1 MCTVPWLSAI
11 CRESYND
18 PAELYQTLKQRGM
31 DLVTVTDHDS
41 IAAAEPLRR
50 HADFFLSEEVTCT
63 TPSGGE
69 IHIGVYGIE
78 EHHHE
83 PMQRRRG
90 DLPHL
95 LAYLAEQKL
104 FHSVNHMFSSLTGPR
119 TAADFALF
127 ADRFPAF
134 ETRNGQ
140 MLAAANHAATALA
153 ARCGKARV
161 AGSDAHTL
169 AALGRTYIEVPGAR
183 SAKEFLNGLRHC
195 RATVHGEHG
204 NLLKLT
210 MAVWTIGAELARERP
225 WAALLL
231 PLMAAVPAVTL
242 GNYLREAAFHRK
254 WSWVADQPAPARN
267 WAEAAEA
274 TEIA

>member
-18 PAELYQTLKQRGM
+18 PEELYLTLKRRGM

-41 IAAAEPLRR
+41 IAAAEPLRK

-63 TPSGGE
+63 TPGGGE
-69 IHIGVYGIE
+69 IHVGVYGIE
-78 EHHHE
+78 ERHHE
-83 PMQRRRG
+83 PMQQRRN
-90 DLPHL
+90 DLLRL
-95 LAYLAEQKL
+95 LAYLGEQRL

-119 TAADFALF
+119 TASDFKLF
-127 ADRFPAF
+127 EERFPAF
-134 ETRNGQ
+134 ETLNGQ
-140 MLAAANHAATALA
+140 MLAAANRSAAALA

-169 AALGRTYIEVPGAR
+169 ASLGKTYTEVAGA
-183 SAKEFLNGLRHC
+183 AGATEFLRGLRQG
-195 RATVHGEHG
+195 RATVHGEDG
-204 NLLKLT
+204 NWAKLT
-210 MAVWTIGAELARERP
+210 LAVWAIGRELARERP

-242 GNYLREAAFHRK
+242 GNYFREAAFQRK
-254 WSWVADQPAPARN
+254 WSTVAEKPLLPHA
-267 WAEAAEA
+267 WAEAAEVA
-274 TEIA
+274 ELA